1 MNRKMYRPKLTSHGS
16 RFGTSMTRPR
26 SSPTEQTNAETN
38 YLIKQMETKTPMVV
52 KLLDG
57 EEIRGWIEYYDRHC
71 IKINRER
78 PPNYFIRKEQILYM
92 YKDPARGRRREG

>member
-1 MNRKMYRPKLTSHGS
+1 
-16 RFGTSMTRPR
+16 MTRPR

-38 YLIKQMETKTPMVV
+38 YLIKQMESKTPMVV